1 MLKPTIYYAAAFLLA
16 MALGFSSRYF
26 ASQLPSFVVAHF
38 GDILWASM
46 VYFGFRMLQV
56 RRPLL
61 LSLAC
66 SAAFSYGIEFSQLYQ
81 ADWIRN
87 VRHTTLG
94 GLVLGQGF
102 SGIDLVRYS
111 IGILPSY
118 AIDYFVCKRVKAK
131 PKIGSAPEKRLHS
144 S

>member
-1 MLKPTIYYAAAFLLA
+1 MLKKIVYYAAAVLIT
-16 MALGFSSRYF
+16 MALGYSSRHF
-26 ASQLPSFVVAHF
+26 AGQLPSFVVTHF

-46 VYFGFRMLQV
+46 VYFGFRILQAK
-56 RRPLL
+56 RPLL

-66 SAAFSYGIEFSQLYQ
+66 SAAFSFGIEFSQLYQ

-87 VRHTTLG
+87 LRHTTLG

-111 IGILPSY
+111 IGLLFSY
-118 AIDYFVCKRVKAK
+118 ALDRLLGKWNKSRHKRSTASQV
-131 PKIGSAPEKRLHS
+131 
-144 S
+144 

>member
-1 MLKPTIYYAAAFLLA
+1 MLKKIVYYAAAVLIT
-16 MALGFSSRYF
+16 MALGYSSRHF
-26 ASQLPSFVVAHF
+26 GGQLPSFVVTHF

-56 RRPLL
+56 KRPLL
-61 LSLAC
+61 LTLAC
-66 SAAFSYGIEFSQLYQ
+66 SAAFSFGIEFSQLYQ

-87 VRHTTLG
+87 LRHTTLG

-111 IGILPSY
+111 IGLLFSY
-118 AIDYFVCKRVKAK
+118 ALNRLLGKWNKSRHKRSTASQV
-131 PKIGSAPEKRLHS
+131 
-144 S
+144 